1 MRKVYLVIG
10 ADTVF
15 AIFYSAEDARLHQ
28 ASIER
33 PTTVVERTVFTGQAN
48 RPGFNL

>member
-15 AIFYSAEDARLHQ
+15 AVFNSAEDARLHQ
-28 ASIER
+28 ASIDR
-33 PTTVVERTVFTGQAN
+33 PTTVEERTVFTGQASY
-48 RPGFNL
+48 PGFNR